1 MKLLYESLYVQ
12 KSTKQIKKSRR
23 LGLFATKNLRVEMKY
38 LHSIEIT
45 LGKFMTYTYFDT
57 DISLKWNHTIVHYL
71 TITKK
76 I

>member
-12 KSTKQIKKSRR
+12 KSTKQIKKLRR
-23 LGLFATKNLRVEMKY
+23 LGLVATKNLRVEMKY

-57 DISLKWNHTIVHYL
+57 DISLKEI
-71 TITKK
+71 
-76 I
+76 